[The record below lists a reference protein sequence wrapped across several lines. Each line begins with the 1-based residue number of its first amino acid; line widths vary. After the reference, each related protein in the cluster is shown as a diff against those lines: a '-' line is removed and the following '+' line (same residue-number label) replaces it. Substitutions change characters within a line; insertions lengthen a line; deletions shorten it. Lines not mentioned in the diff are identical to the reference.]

1 MSGVGAISR
10 PRSRQPWESIMAD
23 NPTSRRPL
31 VIEVLLDGAVIATGT
46 LSSEIRDLSASVGMP
61 LLPAMLRKIADKWE
75 ATDRLENDRRKS

>member
-1 MSGVGAISR
+1 MSG
-10 PRSRQPWESIMAD
+10 D

-31 VIEVLLDGAVIATGT
+31 LIEVRLDGEVIATGT

-61 LLPAMLRKIADKWE
+61 LVPAMLRKIADKWE